1 MVNRAPRNFDR
12 IQGRVAFGA
21 HSVYVQAIDNIF
33 QLGLSGHVIFVFWDV
48 VGVFIEIG
56 RQPPPFFRY
65 VGSVVEVALFELIL
79 RHRSLFDR
87 VLSVVFLEGNGLGFE
102 LQFGFSFPVV
112 CVVAS
117 GLSLDMLQVL
127 VEIHACRFLDV
138 DEELLSV
145 GSNLGPRSGS
155 DELLN
160 LLPVFAV
167 HFERIDKPLFLLG
180 RPPAHFTAFRV
191 LD

>member
-1 MVNRAPRNFDR
+1 
-12 IQGRVAFGA
+12 
-21 HSVYVQAIDNIF
+21 
-33 QLGLSGHVIFVFWDV
+33 
-48 VGVFIEIG
+48 
-56 RQPPPFFRY
+56 
-65 VGSVVEVALFELIL
+65 VALFELIL

-87 VLSVVFLEGNGLGFE
+87 VLSVVFLEGNGLGFQ
-102 LQFGFSFPVV
+102 LQFDLSFPVSRV
-112 CVVAS
+112 IPL

-127 VEIHACRFLDV
+127 VEIHASSFLDV

-167 HFERIDKPLFLLG
+167 HFQRIDKPLFLFG
-180 RPPAHFTAFRV
+180 SPPAHFAAFRA